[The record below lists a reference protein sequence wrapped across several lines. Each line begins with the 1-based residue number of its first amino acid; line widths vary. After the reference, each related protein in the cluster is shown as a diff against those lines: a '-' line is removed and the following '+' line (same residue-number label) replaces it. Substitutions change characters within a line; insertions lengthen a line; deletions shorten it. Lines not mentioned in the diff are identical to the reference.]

1 MEDSKTAKLGTRLA
15 VGSSLGGV
23 FLLTLTWSPLVILMV
38 SIASAIAVFE
48 LASAMRTA
56 GWFVPRIPATI
67 AAFGIPWAAFYFST
81 QGQWFAVAA
90 SVVFMVSW
98 RLLFLVVTKTDQSLK
113 QTLRDFGASAFVV
126 IYVPLLLSFAALIV
140 NKPMGVIWI
149 FGTVFTVALIDTF
162 GYLFGRFFGKTKLS
176 PVISPKKTW
185 EGLVASI
192 LGAFVGG
199 VITALLLGAPVWF
212 GFIFGAALLVSSVTG
227 DLSESLIKR
236 DLNVKDMGN
245 VLPGHGGMMDRI
257 DSLLPSVF
265 VAYLLTNIV
274 F

>member
-1 MEDSKTAKLGTRLA
+1 LEESKTAALGTRLL

-38 SIASAIAVFE
+38 SVASAIAVFE
-48 LASAMRTA
+48 LASAMRTS

-67 AAFGIPWAAFYFST
+67 AAFGIPWATFFFST
-81 QGQWFAVAA
+81 QGQWLTVTIA
-90 SVVFMVSW
+90 VVFMVAW
-98 RLLFLVVTKTDQSLK
+98 RLMFLLFTRTNQSLK

-140 NKPMGVIWI
+140 NKESGVIWI

-162 GYLFGRFFGKTKLS
+162 GYLFGRFFGKTKMS
-176 PVISPKKTW
+176 PGISPKKTW
-185 EGLVASI
+185 EGLAASI

-199 VITALLLGAPVWF
+199 IITALLLGASVWF
-212 GFIFGAALLVSSVTG
+212 GFVFGAALLISSVTG

-265 VAYLLTNIV
+265 VAYLLTHIV

>member
-1 MEDSKTAKLGTRLA
+1 MEESKTATLKTRLL

-23 FLLTLTWSPLVILMV
+23 FLLTLFWSPLVILMV
-38 SIASAIAVFE
+38 SITSAIAVYE
-48 LASAMRTA
+48 LASAMRSS
-56 GWFVPRIPATI
+56 GWFVSRIPATI
-67 AAFGIPWAAFYFST
+67 AAFLIPWAAFYYST
-81 QGQWFAVAA
+81 QGQWLVTAL

-98 RLLFLVVTKTDQSLK
+98 RLLFLVVTKTNQSLK
-113 QTLRDFGASAFVV
+113 QSLRDFGASAFVV
-126 IYVPLLLSFAALIV
+126 FYVPLLLSFAGLIL
-140 NKPMGVIWI
+140 NKELGVVWI

-185 EGLVASI
+185 EGLGASI

-199 VITALLLGAPVWF
+199 VVTALFLGASVWF
-212 GFIFGAALLVSSVTG
+212 GLIFGAALLVSSVTG

-257 DSLLPSVF
+257 DSLLPSIF
-265 VAYLLTNIV
+265 IAYLLTYFV